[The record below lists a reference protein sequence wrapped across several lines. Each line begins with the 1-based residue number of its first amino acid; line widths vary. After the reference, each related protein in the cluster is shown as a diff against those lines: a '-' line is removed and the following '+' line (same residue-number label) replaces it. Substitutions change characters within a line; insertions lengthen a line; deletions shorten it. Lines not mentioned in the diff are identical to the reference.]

1 MNAER
6 EKLGE
11 KPIEEKDDQDDDAPE
26 GEMAEKTVS
35 TTDSDA
41 GMFIKVEH
49 ERQFA
54 YEVHPPAGLSRRLE
68 RVLWQ
73 SEKASG
79 NDGYRRLFTL

>member
-11 KPIEEKDDQDDDAPE
+11 KPIEEKDDQDDDTSG

-41 GMFIKVEH
+41 GMFIKV
-49 ERQFA
+49 
-54 YEVHPPAGLSRRLE
+54 
-68 RVLWQ
+68 
-73 SEKASG
+73 
-79 NDGYRRLFTL
+79 